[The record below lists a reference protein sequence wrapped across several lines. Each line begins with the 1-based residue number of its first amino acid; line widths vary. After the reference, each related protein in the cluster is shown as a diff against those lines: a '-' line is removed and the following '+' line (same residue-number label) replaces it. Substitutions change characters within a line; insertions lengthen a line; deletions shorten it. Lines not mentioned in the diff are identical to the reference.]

1 MNRLFTLCMFL
12 IATSGLYA
20 QKAETFQFVD
30 IEGNVIE
37 DGSTVVVN
45 ELVEDEFMGNFI
57 STGLF
62 VLNTSEASASVRL
75 AYEIETLDNGSF
87 QICFP
92 ENCISKMETGS
103 FITTKG
109 TMAAFEQRDLQC
121 EWFPEEYGFCKA
133 TLAIEIL
140 SALGTKI
147 ADGPSIN
154 IVFNYADPAG
164 IENPQQNVIVKNCY
178 NLQGHAIDKT
188 STIMKGISIRQL
200 SDGRTIKCLTK

>member
-121 EWFPEEYGFCKA
+121 EWFPEEYGSCTA

-140 SALGTKI
+140 SALGTKT

-154 IVFNYADPAG
+154 VVFNYTDPAN
-164 IENPQQNVIVKNCY
+164 IDNLKQAVDVKSCY
-178 NLQGHAIDKT
+178 NLLGQVIGQNNKSH
-188 STIMKGISIRQL
+188 KGISIKQL
-200 SDGRTIKCLTK
+200 PDGRIIKCLTK